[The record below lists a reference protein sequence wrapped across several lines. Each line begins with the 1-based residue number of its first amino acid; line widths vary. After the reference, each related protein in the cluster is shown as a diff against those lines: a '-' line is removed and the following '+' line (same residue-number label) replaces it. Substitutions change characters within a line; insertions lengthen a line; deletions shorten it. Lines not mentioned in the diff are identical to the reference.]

1 MAKYVTILLLTVMA
15 GPVLFGQQDCL
26 TDQKVYSSLIKS
38 EILSTTKSVTILTRP
53 EWDSSSLWWIRDP
66 IKSKDP
72 QRLAEIIFWTRGAD
86 GNRVKSIDSATLN
99 HILLFC
105 EMKEQDA
112 VLRAFPDIP
121 GVKVFPTPVFPI
133 KTASEDGWKRFYKK
147 HPGSGGIF
155 GFSNIYYSPDGK
167 EAVFYHTRHRHGLS
181 AHGALTVLENVN
193 GDWKIKYHI
202 EIWQS

>member
-15 GPVLFGQQDCL
+15 GPVLFGQQDSL

-72 QRLAEIIFWTRGAD
+72 QRLAEIIFFIRDAD
-86 GNRVKSIDSATLN
+86 GNGVKTIDSATLN

-105 EMKEQDA
+105 EMKERDT

-133 KTASEDGWKRFYKK
+133 KTASEEEWKRFYKK

-155 GFSNIYYSPDGK
+155 RLSTIYYSPDGK
-167 EAVFYHTRHRHGLS
+167 EAVFYHARSLRGLNS
-181 AHGALTVLENVN
+181 HGALTVLENVN
-193 GDWKIKYHI
+193 GRWKIKYHI
-202 EIWQS
+202 QIWQS